1 MLTERTVE
9 QYRSHELLSAY
20 FRNEYVGRVSKSGE
34 VLLKIKGAGIEDNL
48 QKLRVFVDERLAQ
61 LTAPG
66 AKVPDIQGYIDAFK
80 RIIEAM
86 SDGHVAML
94 KAHYLAP
101 GQTITATELAA
112 AANYRNYSAA
122 NLQYG
127 IVGKALF
134 DELPIPLPT
143 RKDGAPIY
151 TFALAEAGERNGDED
166 HWHWKM
172 RPQVAAALEYLGLIA

>member
-1 MLTERTVE
+1 MLTKRTVE
-9 QYRSHELLSAY
+9 QYRNHVLLSAY

-34 VLLKIKGAGIEDNL
+34 VLFEVKGTGIDNNL
-48 QKLRVFVDERLAQ
+48 QQLRVFVDERLAQ

-66 AKVPDIQGYIDAFK
+66 VKAPEVQGYIDAFT
-80 RIIEAM
+80 RIVKKLSA
-86 SDGHVAML
+86 GHAAML
-94 KAHYLAP
+94 KAHYEAP
-101 GQTITATELAA
+101 EQTITATELAA

-143 RKDGAPIY
+143 RKDGTPIY
-151 TFALAEAGERNGDED
+151 TFALAEAGERSGDED

-172 RPQVAAALEYLGLIA
+172 RPQVATALEHLGLTD